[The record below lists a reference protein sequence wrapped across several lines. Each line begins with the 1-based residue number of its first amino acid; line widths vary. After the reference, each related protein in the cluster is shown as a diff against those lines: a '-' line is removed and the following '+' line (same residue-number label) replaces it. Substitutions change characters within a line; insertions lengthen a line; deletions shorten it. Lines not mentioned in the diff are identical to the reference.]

1 MRLSSCVIGTKR
13 RCYKCYHQKPY
24 QKRKP
29 KLQGPN
35 PKHISLMY
43 YRYWRFSLRRCA
55 LYPREGTHQKTPAML
70 GLAMQFPTP
79 IHRLPVRDLPV
90 TKHPLPLS
98 LPLSTS
104 YYNFSASPIQKPPL
118 PLCEFNKSTLYFIL
132 DFHSAVLTSKK
143 HPLKLVFGLSIV
155 GKILMSPP
163 LGTII

>member
-1 MRLSSCVIGTKR
+1 MWNWDKMPMLQMLSPKTLSKEETQTPR
-13 RCYKCYHQKPY
+13 PKPETHKFNVLPLLAF
-24 QKRKP
+24 QFEV
-29 KLQGPN
+29 LCTISQGGDSSKN
-35 PKHISLMY
+35 PRHARPGYAIS
-43 YRYWRFSLRRCA
+43 
-55 LYPREGTHQKTPAML
+55 H
-70 GLAMQFPTP
+70 P

-155 GKILMSPP
+155 GKILISPPP
-163 LGTII
+163 LGTIF